1 MKKKTKILLL
11 SILTEKNAIITE
23 EVGICS
29 IAAVLE
35 EDRFEVSLVNS
46 TRSYLDYDK
55 IYRDQPDVIGVT
67 MYSTTE
73 KVVSEV
79 CLKIKRHLPNAIFV
93 IGGYWPT
100 LYGEKLI
107 KEYSVFDYAV
117 VGEGELVFKNLANII
132 ENGDDV
138 SSVKGLIYRNAGTVI
153 RNPREKL
160 IENLDKLPFPRR
172 DLLMNNKLK
181 YAYISTSRGCNGNCS
196 FCWHQNFWGTDS
208 GNRWRG
214 RSPENV
220 VDEIK
225 QIVQKYG
232 VNRFW
237 FIDDSFEDHE
247 PHNPDR
253 MWQIARRI
261 VNEGLNITYETYFRS
276 EVYKIFDKEKMELIK
291 ASGLVGIVFGTESGN
306 AEDLK
311 LYRKIAT
318 VEDNLKSIE
327 YFRESDIAVDIGFI
341 NFNPYTTFEK
351 LRMNV
356 DFLEKTC
363 FASVLYYL
371 IERCGIT
378 KFSPLYYKVKNDGL
392 LIEDKNNDGC
402 YFYHYVNEDIG
413 KLSDFLY
420 YKYHENEDSKVYFYA
435 KKIGSIIR
443 EEFKLINYLKRN
455 FIPLYP
461 EIKDIIRK
469 NEETAWNILGEVNR
483 SNATC
488 FRELVDMTEAGWNLE
503 EAEVIT
509 EKYLN
514 LEYMKKMS
522 CLLEQNRLSLYV
534 KLNSKGLSPEKYFN
548 LQC

>member
-1 MKKKTKILLL
+1 
-11 SILTEKNAIITE
+11 
-23 EVGICS
+23 
-29 IAAVLE
+29 
-35 EDRFEVSLVNS
+35 
-46 TRSYLDYDK
+46 
-55 IYRDQPDVIGVT
+55 
-67 MYSTTE
+67 
-73 KVVSEV
+73 
-79 CLKIKRHLPNAIFV
+79 
-93 IGGYWPT
+93 
-100 LYGEKLI
+100 
-107 KEYSVFDYAV
+107 
-117 VGEGELVFKNLANII
+117 
-132 ENGDDV
+132 
-138 SSVKGLIYRNAGTVI
+138 
-153 RNPREKL
+153 
-160 IENLDKLPFPRR
+160 
-172 DLLMNNKLK
+172 
-181 YAYISTSRGCNGNCS
+181 
-196 FCWHQNFWGTDS
+196 
-208 GNRWRG
+208 
-214 RSPENV
+214 
-220 VDEIK
+220 
-225 QIVQKYG
+225 
-232 VNRFW
+232 
-237 FIDDSFEDHE
+237 
-247 PHNPDR
+247 
-253 MWQIARRI
+253 
-261 VNEGLNITYETYFRS
+261 
-276 EVYKIFDKEKMELIK
+276 MELIK

-488 FRELVDMTEAGWNLE
+488 FRELVEIW
-503 EAEVIT
+503 
-509 EKYLN
+509 
-514 LEYMKKMS
+514 KK
-522 CLLEQNRLSLYV
+522 Q
-534 KLNSKGLSPEKYFN
+534 K
-548 LQC
+548 

>member
-1 MKKKTKILLL
+1 
-11 SILTEKNAIITE
+11 
-23 EVGICS
+23 
-29 IAAVLE
+29 
-35 EDRFEVSLVNS
+35 
-46 TRSYLDYDK
+46 
-55 IYRDQPDVIGVT
+55 

-327 YFRESDIAVDIGFI
+327 YFRESDIAVHQYCIILLKDAVSL
-341 NFNPYTTFEK
+341 NFHPY
-351 LRMNV
+351 
-356 DFLEKTC
+356 
-363 FASVLYYL
+363 
-371 IERCGIT
+371 
-378 KFSPLYYKVKNDGL
+378 
-392 LIEDKNNDGC
+392 
-402 YFYHYVNEDIG
+402 
-413 KLSDFLY
+413 
-420 YKYHENEDSKVYFYA
+420 
-435 KKIGSIIR
+435 II
-443 EEFKLINYLKRN
+443 K
-455 FIPLYP
+455 
-461 EIKDIIRK
+461 
-469 NEETAWNILGEVNR
+469 
-483 SNATC
+483 
-488 FRELVDMTEAGWNLE
+488 
-503 EAEVIT
+503 
-509 EKYLN
+509 
-514 LEYMKKMS
+514 
-522 CLLEQNRLSLYV
+522 
-534 KLNSKGLSPEKYFN
+534 
-548 LQC
+548 